1 MYVYSKIML
10 YKNEQI
16 LVYDGDLNKGFEAA
30 LKKSKKLVLSMA
42 IAGAAFASTSAPKT
56 TIWSF
61 IRFVAWNSRFRLKIR
76 DGCLSTNLSIHS
88 QIKINK
94 ESGLVLPERD
104 RYFSERANFGDKL
117 IENLD
122 KRYTIDVLSSGFLM
136 NQTTLKA
143 VFKKV
148 YGKPIASYM
157 KDYRMKKDAEILK
170 ESDMLLF
177 DVASTVGRSS

>member
-1 MYVYSKIML
+1 M
-10 YKNEQI
+10 
-16 LVYDGDLNKGFEAA
+16 
-30 LKKSKKLVLSMA
+30 
-42 IAGAAFASTSAPKT
+42 ST
-56 TIWSF
+56 
-61 IRFVAWNSRFRLKIR
+61 
-76 DGCLSTNLSIHS
+76 DLSIHS

-117 IENLD
+117 IENFD

-157 KDYRMKKDAEILK
+157 KDYRMKKAAEILK

-177 DVASTVGRSS
+177 DVAGTVGCKFSQAFKESYGVVPSRCRQEQMLASFKRQ

>member
-1 MYVYSKIML
+1 M
-10 YKNEQI
+10 
-16 LVYDGDLNKGFEAA
+16 
-30 LKKSKKLVLSMA
+30 
-42 IAGAAFASTSAPKT
+42 ST
-56 TIWSF
+56 
-61 IRFVAWNSRFRLKIR
+61 
-76 DGCLSTNLSIHS
+76 DLSIHS

-117 IENLD
+117 IENFD

-148 YGKPIASYM
+148 CGKSIASYM
-157 KDYRMKKDAEILK
+157 KDYRMKKKFLKKAICCFLTLQARSDAPAKASSARRLK
-170 ESDMLLF
+170 NRTESFRAAVVKNKCLPVLSDNRIIEF
-177 DVASTVGRSS
+177 ERTCFEYEKSY